1 MLLGEEEK
9 LCEKAYFFGG
19 FCRKSHWFHEKVN
32 PSIVFL
38 YFSLKMQL
46 SNAFLRFY
54 NTKKATL
61 PC

>member
-1 MLLGEEEK
+1 MLLGEEEE
-9 LCEKAYFFGG
+9 LCEKADFLVVFVENFIGFMKKCTPLLFF
-19 FCRKSHWFHEKVN
+19 
-32 PSIVFL
+32 SI
-38 YFSLKMQL
+38 FSLKMEL